1 MNPDIFLWTG
11 AFGACVLLVA
21 IVLVGVDRL
30 RRRAAVRNRLA
41 EARARVGFPPPAP
54 DNVPGVNA
62 ADLDEC
68 ALILSLPAYGTDH
81 STTDHQGD
89 QP

>member
-41 EARARVGFPPPAP
+41 EARARVGLPDPAP
-54 DNVPGVNA
+54 DNQPGSNLP
-62 ADLDEC
+62 DLD
-68 ALILSLPAYGTDH
+68 ALELLWAMPAYGT
-81 STTDHQGD
+81 TTDHTTEEEL
-89 QP
+89 